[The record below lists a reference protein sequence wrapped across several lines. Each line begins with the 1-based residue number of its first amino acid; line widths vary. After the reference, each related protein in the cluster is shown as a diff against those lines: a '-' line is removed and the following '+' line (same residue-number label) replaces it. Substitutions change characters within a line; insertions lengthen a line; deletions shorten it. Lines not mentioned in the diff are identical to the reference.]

1 MSKNLCKVVL
11 VGESGV
17 GKTSLIS
24 QFIEQEFFELQTS
37 TTGATFSTKLINV
50 GKYNTELLLEIWDTA
65 GQERFRSMSKIFYKE
80 AAIAILVY
88 DITKPQT
95 FSELHEYWIN
105 AISQAAPEDVILG
118 VSANKSD
125 LIEYEEVDETEARNF
140 AKKIDAIF
148 KPTSAKSNAGIEEL
162 FSELGEKYV
171 EYKLRKDK
179 QGRSGS
185 AGKKKLKHSGDERD
199 SCCVSN

>member
-1 MSKNLCKVVL
+1 MSQNICKVVL

-24 QFIEQEFFELQTS
+24 QFIEQEFYELQTS

-50 GKYNTELLLEIWDTA
+50 EKYNTEILLEIWDTA

-88 DITKPQT
+88 DITKQQT
-95 FSELHEYWIN
+95 FTELNNYWLN
-105 AISQAAPEDVILG
+105 AISQSAPEDVILG

-125 LIEYEEVDETEARNF
+125 LVDYEEVDENEARNF
-140 AKKIDAIF
+140 AKEIGAVF
-148 KPTSAKSNAGIEEL
+148 KPTSAKSNAGIDEL
-162 FSELGEKYV
+162 FNELGQKYV
-171 EYKLRKDK
+171 EYKIKSGK
-179 QGRSGS
+179 QGSLS
-185 AGKKKLKHSGDERD
+185 INEGKKKLKRNGDNTD
-199 SCCVSN
+199 TCCG